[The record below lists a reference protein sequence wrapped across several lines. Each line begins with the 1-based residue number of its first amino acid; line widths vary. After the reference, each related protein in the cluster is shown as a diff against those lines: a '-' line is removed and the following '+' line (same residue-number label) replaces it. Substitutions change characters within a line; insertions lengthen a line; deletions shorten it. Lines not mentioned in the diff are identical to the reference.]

1 EVSRVA
7 SSSPDVIKWFRMQG
21 RSYGVVPIFATQE
34 PEQLQDDVRSVM
46 FSLSTVMSY
55 AQNNSEVARSL
66 AGDLTGGAESGWE
79 VVSAKEVMDLPK
91 YTVIARTD
99 LDQKRQNV
107 FTALVEP
114 FEKNRAGFRD
124 LVQLDTA
131 EVAEAEPDPLESRRR
146 SGRLRSAPAGP
157 CTAPRLGHPLH
168 PHEQQP

>member
-1 EVSRVA
+1 SADDLRLAETTSKAVSAMLLYSLRETIEDVCGGWEAQGRYVVGMGDAVCRVA
-7 SSSPDVIKWFRMQG
+7 SSSPDGMKWLRMQG

-114 FEKNRAGFRD
+114 
-124 LVQLDTA
+124 
-131 EVAEAEPDPLESRRR
+131 
-146 SGRLRSAPAGP
+146 
-157 CTAPRLGHPLH
+157 
-168 PHEQQP
+168 